1 MNVDSS
7 SHLKDV
13 FTEIDK
19 LGKLWKDK
27 TMDFDMIR
35 YLPGMGKISRQ
46 GHIYDALPKKA
57 YASPNYVDK
66 KTQV

>member
-1 MNVDSS
+1 
-7 SHLKDV
+7 
-13 FTEIDK
+13 
-19 LGKLWKDK
+19 
-27 TMDFDMIR
+27 MDFDMIR